1 MCHLRLLS
9 GSGDSYVAACG
20 LFSRDPA
27 TGAKRLG
34 GFDPDHAKKMIGFA
48 KAMLWASQSVST
60 PAGEPVQVRS
70 YTLLGWSFS
79 QHCRSAV

>member
-1 MCHLRLLS
+1 MLWCSSNHTEMPIWLKRFENLAVCHSHLLS
-9 GSGDSYVAACG
+9 GSGDSYVAASG

-48 KAMLWASQSVST
+48 KAMLW
-60 PAGEPVQVRS
+60 VQQVP
-70 YTLLGWSFS
+70 
-79 QHCRSAV
+79 C